1 MTGPSGA
8 TIAVSEH
15 AAYFVGK
22 FRRQWGAEP
31 TANLAVGLTRQQ
43 HEPRPNCGACD
54 QLWAYHAMAY
64 LRSIGQPG
72 AG

>member
-15 AAYFVGK
+15 AAYHVAR
-22 FRRQWGAEP
+22 FRRQHGAEP
-31 TANLAVGLTRQQ
+31 TAILAVGLTRQQ
-43 HEPRPNCGACD
+43 HEPRRNYPATS

-64 LRSIGQPG
+64 LRGIGRER
-72 AG
+72 